1 MNKLHVLLL
10 FLSLL
15 LLIGCGAPADKIDEN
30 IIEDGTQEYDEI
42 LAEELGAHDYG
53 MKQYVMAFLKA
64 GPNQNMDSTHAANL
78 QRAHLDNIKRL
89 AEEGKLILAG
99 PFIGSGEL
107 RGIYVFDVPT
117 VEEARELTETDPA
130 IEAGR
135 LEMELHSWYGSA
147 ALMEVNNIHSR
158 ISKTNP

>member
-1 MNKLHVLLL
+1 MNKLQALLI
-10 FLSLL
+10 FSSLL
-15 LLIGCGAPADKIDEN
+15 LLIGCGAPADKIDES
-30 IIEDGTQEYDEI
+30 IIEDGTQDNDEL
-42 LAEELGAHDYG
+42 LAETLGADDYG
-53 MKQYVMAFLKA
+53 MKQYAMAFLKA
-64 GPNQNMDSTHAANL
+64 GPDQSMDSTRAANL

-107 RGIYVFDVPT
+107 RGMYVFDVRT
-117 VEEARELTETDPA
+117 IEDARELTKTDPA

-147 ALMEVNNIHSR
+147 ALMKVNNIHSR
-158 ISKTNP
+158 KSKTNP

>member
-1 MNKLHVLLL
+1 MNKLQALLI
-10 FLSLL
+10 FSPLL
-15 LLIGCGAPADKIDEN
+15 LLIGCGAPADKVDES
-30 IIEDGTQEYDEI
+30 IIEDGSQDYDEL
-42 LAEELGAHDYG
+42 LAEELGADDYG
-53 MKQYVMAFLKA
+53 MKQYVIAFLKS
-64 GPNQNMDSTHAANL
+64 GPNQSMDSTRAANL

-89 AEEGKLILAG
+89 AEEGRLILAG

-107 RGIYVFDVPT
+107 RGMYVFDVRT

-135 LEMELHSWYGSA
+135 LEMELYSWYGSA
-147 ALMEVNNIHSR
+147 ALMEVNNLHTR